1 MAEDRSGTPHRPRL
15 SAAAWAAG
23 SAALAILLLG
33 SWQFA
38 RTAEIERAVVDVAGF
53 DFALAGGFVPSLIVG
68 LSVAALLGLA
78 IAAERRTR
86 RLKAEADAAE
96 ARFLDAFE
104 AAPDLQLLVSVAADG
119 GSTLIRANAAARRR
133 LAQPGDQASPAS
145 LASPES
151 LACPENLPFT
161 DVFSRDDAEAM
172 RPHLERAVAT
182 GLPVRREGGSLR
194 LGGLDSTDAL
204 YVPLRG
210 AKGAALV
217 CITLRDTTRLKA
229 AEAEAHAATHLL
241 GMAEEVAHVGH
252 WLIGLP
258 GFALTWSEEVFRIH
272 GVDPATFVPTLAA
285 AIQAYH
291 PDDRARVEACIAAAI
306 RDRAGFEI
314 RLRIVRPDGDVR
326 EVFARGVYQVTDAG
340 GAEATHALFGVFADL
355 TDRKQV
361 ERALADKSEL
371 LEATLEG
378 IDQGLM
384 VIAADGT
391 VPMANH
397 RALEIL
403 RLPPEMIARRPDYR
417 AVRRHCRATGAWGV
431 LIQDPAH
438 WHLDG
443 ERRTTDLR
451 SERRRVDGSVIEI
464 RSLPILGGKGYVQTL
479 TDVTERRLA
488 EDRLRDSEARYRL
501 LADHA
506 SDLILLED
514 PSGRHLYISPAVTP
528 MLGYTVDE
536 ANEAGLRTLVH
547 PEDIANLS
555 ATLHALSS
563 ARPTG
568 SAVYRLR
575 HKDGSD
581 IWVEAAFRRIEE
593 HGVQIIHAIRDVTE
607 RQRQEADLER
617 AKVAAEA
624 GARVKAEFLAN
635 MSHELRTPLTGMLGV
650 HDLLMGEATLSVSQ
664 TRLLGLA
671 QESGRSLLTIVN
683 DILDFSKIEAGQLTV
698 ESLPFGLR
706 ALLEACRELSVE
718 AVRGRSVAISVEVPP
733 GMPDWFIGDPTRL
746 RQVVLNLA
754 TNAIKFTPDGS
765 VTLRARHSGTGAVPL
780 VTIEVVDTGIGI
792 AADALPHLF
801 ERFSQADGSISRQYG
816 GTGLGL
822 AISRRLVRLMRGE
835 IGATSRV
842 GEGSTFW
849 FTVPLPLA
857 QAADA
862 GTGRTA
868 LTAPAPLA
876 RRLLLAEDNP
886 INQEIIGTV
895 LRQKGH
901 AVTVVGDGERAVS
914 AVATEPPFDLVLMDV
929 QMPGQDG
936 LAATRAI
943 RRAEADE
950 GRARLPIVAL
960 TANAMAEEI
969 ARCRAAGMD
978 AHVAKPVD
986 WALLFSAIDGLLS
999 QRASGPDARP

>member
-1 MAEDRSGTPHRPRL
+1 MANGVRPPPARPV
-15 SAAAWAAG
+15 AAATWVTWATG
-23 SAALAILLLG
+23 FAALAILILG
-33 SWQFA
+33 GWQLA
-38 RTAEIERAVVDVAGF
+38 RPHGIVPAWVDA
-53 DFALAGGFVPSLIVG
+53 PSLGAPVPAPIVG
-68 LSVAALLGLA
+68 LLVAALIGLA
-78 IAAERRTR
+78 LVAR
-86 RLKAEADAAE
+86 RLSRRLASVERAAE
-96 ARFLDAFE
+96 ARFLGPFE
-104 AAPDLQLLVSVAADG
+104 ADFDPRILVAVASDG
-119 GSTLIRANAAARRR
+119 SFPVVRANAAARRA
-133 LAQPGDQASPAS
+133 LGWPGDGGRPDGAGPA
-145 LASPES
+145 PV
-151 LACPENLPFT
+151 
-161 DVFSRDDAEAM
+161 DEAM
-172 RPHLERAVAT
+172 RAHLARAVET
-182 GLPVRREGGSLR
+182 GLPVRVEGESLR
-194 LGGLDSTDAL
+194 LGALDGTEAL
-204 YVPLRG
+204 YVPLRD
-210 AKGAALV
+210 AASDAVTSV
-217 CITLRDTTRLKA
+217 CVTVRDTTRLRA
-229 AEAEAHAATHLL
+229 AEAEAQAATRLL
-241 GMAEEVAHVGH
+241 AMAEEVAHVGH
-252 WLIGLP
+252 WRVDLP
-258 GFALTWSEEVFRIH
+258 GHEMTWSDEMFRIH
-272 GVDPATFVPTLAA
+272 GFAPAAFAPTRAA
-285 AIQAYH
+285 GIRAYH
-291 PDDRARVEACIAAAI
+291 PDDSERVEACVAAAI
-306 RDRAGFEI
+306 RDRTGFEI
-314 RLRIVRPDGDVR
+314 RLRIVRPDGAVR
-326 EVFARGVYQVTDAG
+326 EVFARGLYQVTAAG
-340 GAEATHALFGVFADL
+340 GEDIHALFGVFADL
-355 TDRKQV
+355 TDRKEV

-403 RLPPEMIARRPDYR
+403 RLPPDMIARRPDYR

-464 RSLPILGGKGYVQTL
+464 RSLPILDGKGYVQTL
-479 TDVTERRLA
+479 TDVTDRRLA
-488 EDRLRDSEARYRL
+488 ETRLRDSEARYRL

-506 SDLILLED
+506 SDLILLDD
-514 PSGRHLYISPAVTP
+514 PNGRHLYISPAVTP
-528 MLGYTVDE
+528 MLGYSLDE
-536 ANEAGLRTLVH
+536 AYAAGLRTLVH

-555 ATLHALSS
+555 ATLHALSP

-575 HKDGSD
+575 HRNGSD

-650 HDLLMGEATLSVSQ
+650 HDLLMSEDSLSVSQ

-698 ESLPFGLR
+698 EALPFGLR

-718 AVRGRSVAISVEVPP
+718 AVRGRAVSISVEVAP

-754 TNAIKFTPDGS
+754 TNAIKFTTDGH
-765 VTLRARHSGTGAVPL
+765 VVLRARASDTGPVPQ

-801 ERFSQADGSISRQYG
+801 ERFAQADGSISRQYG

-849 FTVPLPLA
+849 FRVPLPLA
-857 QAADA
+857 QAMD
-862 GTGRTA
+862 GGPGRTA

-901 AVTVVGDGERAVS
+901 AVTVVGDGERAVT
-914 AVATEPPFDLVLMDV
+914 AVATEAPFDLVLMDV

-943 RRAEADE
+943 RQAEAE
-950 GRARLPIVAL
+950 SGGARLPIVAL

-986 WALLFSAIDGLLS
+986 WALLFAAIDGLLS
-999 QRASGPDARP
+999 QGARTPP

>member
-1 MAEDRSGTPHRPRL
+1 MADFFSGRPRPAVAPWGAGL
-15 SAAAWAAG
+15 AGLVVLILGGWQIARRIAPAGAEAWALDTAIPAG
-23 SAALAILLLG
+23 LVGVAVCALVGLALALDRRRRSL
-33 SWQFA
+33 A
-38 RTAEIERAVVDVAGF
+38 AEG
-53 DFALAGGFVPSLIVG
+53 ALF
-68 LSVAALLGLA
+68 LGL
-78 IAAERRTR
+78 
-86 RLKAEADAAE
+86 
-96 ARFLDAFE
+96 FE
-104 AAPDLQLLVSVAADG
+104 ATSDPQILVRVAADG
-119 GSTLIRANAAARRR
+119 SLRIVRANAAAR
-133 LAQPGDQASPAS
+133 LAAALPPDRPFAEEIPPGEAQ
-145 LASPES
+145 
-151 LACPENLPFT
+151 
-161 DVFSRDDAEAM
+161 AM
-172 RPHLERAVAT
+172 RPHLAEAVAT
-182 GLPVRREGGSLR
+182 GQPVRVEGQSLPLFG
-194 LGGLDSTDAL
+194 LGGADVL
-204 YVPLRG
+204 YVPVRGTGAPTLVCVTLHDLARLRG
-210 AKGAALV
+210 
-217 CITLRDTTRLKA
+217 
-229 AEAEAHAATHLL
+229 AEAEARDATRLL
-241 GMAEEVAHVGH
+241 AMAEQVAHVGH
-252 WLIGLP
+252 WHVSLATDAVI
-258 GFALTWSEEVFRIH
+258 WSDEVYRIH
-272 GVDPATFVPTLAA
+272 GLDPAHFTPTLATG
-285 AIQAYH
+285 IRAYH
-291 PDDRARVEACIAAAI
+291 PDDRARVEECITAAI
-306 RDRAGFEI
+306 RDRTGFEI

-326 EVFARGVYQVTDAG
+326 DVFARGIYQAA
-340 GAEATHALFGVFADL
+340 GAEGGDSLFGVFADL

-361 ERALADKSEL
+361 ERALADKSAL
-371 LEATLEG
+371 LEATLES

-384 VIAADGT
+384 LIAADGT
-391 VPMANH
+391 VPVANH
-397 RALEIL
+397 RAIEIL
-403 RLPPEMIARRPDYR
+403 RLPPGMIGQRPDYR

-451 SERRRVDGSVIEI
+451 SERRRDDGSVIEI
-464 RSLPILGGKGYVQTL
+464 RSLPILDGKGHGKGYVQTL
-479 TDVTERRLA
+479 TDITDRRLA
-488 EDRLRDSEARYRL
+488 ETRLRDSEARYRL
-501 LADHA
+501 LADHT
-506 SDLILLED
+506 SDLILLDD
-514 PSGRHLYISPAVTP
+514 PNGRHLYISPAITP
-528 MLGYTVDE
+528 MLGYSLDE
-536 ANEAGLRTLVH
+536 ANAAGLRTLVH

-555 ATLHALSS
+555 ATLHALAP

-593 HGVQIIHAIRDVTE
+593 HGNVQIIHAIRDVTE
-607 RQRQEADLER
+607 RQRQELDLER

-650 HDLLMGEATLSVSQ
+650 HDLLMGDAALSVSQ
-664 TRLLGLA
+664 KRLLGLA

-683 DILDFSKIEAGQLTV
+683 DILDFSKIEAGQLAV

-706 ALLEACRELSVE
+706 ALLEGCRELSVE
-718 AVRGRSVAISVEVPP
+718 AARGRAVTVSVEVAPD
-733 GMPDWFIGDPTRL
+733 MPDWFIGDPTRL

-754 TNAIKFTPDGS
+754 TNAIKFTTDGG
-765 VTLRARHSGTGAVPL
+765 VTLRARCSGAGAVPL

-792 AADALPHLF
+792 APDALPHLF
-801 ERFSQADGSISRQYG
+801 ERFAQADGSISRQYG

-835 IGATSRV
+835 IGATSRI

-849 FTVPLPLA
+849 FTLPLPLA
-857 QAADA
+857 QATEGGA
-862 GTGRTA
+862 GRTA

-914 AVATEPPFDLVLMDV
+914 AVATEPAFDLVLMDV

-936 LAATRAI
+936 LSATRAI
-943 RRAEADE
+943 RQAEADE
-950 GRARLPIVAL
+950 GRRRLPIVAL

-986 WALLFSAIDGLLS
+986 WTLLFAAIDGLLS
-999 QRASGPDARP
+999 RAGDARP